1 MPSRHVV
8 VPILD
13 VEDVEDV
20 EDVPAS
26 VDYDVAVLPR
36 AEP

>member
-8 VPILD
+8 VPILN
-13 VEDVEDV
+13 V

-26 VDYDVAVLPR
+26 VDYYVAVLPR